1 MNRAARS
8 IRSGSSVKEIS
19 GDSGVRRTPAARSA
33 TPPKGSMSSGRLTGR
48 ARDAERHGV
57 DGEVAAGEVGLDLVG
72 EGHVGLARVGRV
84 GLGAVGGDLEHR
96 AALLQPDRAEAGAL
110 VPDRVGPAGRR
121 ARWCCSGRA
130 SVVRSMSVGEGPAE
144 HRVAH
149 DPADQVEAVAGRVEA
164 LRQRA
169 HLVEDR
175 AQPLR
180 DHPGRLRGARDPA
193 GTGSRASRRC

>member
-8 IRSGSSVKEIS
+8 IRSGSSVKETS
-19 GDSGVRRTPAARSA
+19 GDRGVRSTPAARSA
-33 TPPKGSMSSGRLTGR
+33 D
-48 ARDAERHGV
+48 AAERV
-57 DGEVAAGEVGLDLVG
+57 DELRRLALGAGDAQRHRVHGEVAAGEVGLDLVG

-96 AALLQPDRAEAGAL
+96 VALLQADRAEPGAL
-110 VPDRVGPAGRR
+110 VPHRVGPAGHELGG
-121 ARWCCSGRA
+121 ALGA
-130 SVVRSMSVGEGPAE
+130 GVGGEVDVGGERPAE
-144 HRVAH
+144 HGVADDAAH
-149 DPADQVEAVAGRVEA
+149 EVEAVTGRVEP

-180 DHPGRLRGARDPA
+180 DHPGRLRGARDRR
-193 GTGSRASRRC
+193 GTVRASRRC